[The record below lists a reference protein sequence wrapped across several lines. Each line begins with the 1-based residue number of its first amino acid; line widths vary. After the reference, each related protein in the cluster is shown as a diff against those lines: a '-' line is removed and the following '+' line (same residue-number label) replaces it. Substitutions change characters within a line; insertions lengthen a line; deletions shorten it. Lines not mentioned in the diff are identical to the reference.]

1 MMSQLRTLGALALLL
16 LPSPALAHGSSGES
30 IAFEPWLGL
39 PLLLSGMLYLTG
51 SLRLAARR
59 HRPGGGRRT
68 LLFAGGWL
76 LLALPLATP
85 LHLWGGRSFA
95 AHMVEHEIIM
105 VLAAPLLALA
115 RPLGVLLWGI
125 PGGVRRRLVQAG
137 RQPLRGVWRPV
148 TGPLTA
154 TALQTAVLWLW
165 HIPAAFEAAVHSPVL
180 HALQHMSFLASA
192 VLFWWALAFGRAGRH
207 GYGLGALCQFLTA
220 LQSGLLGALLTLA
233 GTPWYPT
240 YAIRTEGRLSP
251 LEDQQLA
258 GIVMWIPA
266 GLVHAGAAF
275 VLIALW
281 LNGPRRR
288 PGRNRDVLWAE

>member
-1 MMSQLRTLGALALLL
+1 MRGLGALALLL
-16 LPSPALAHGSSGES
+16 VPTSALAHGSSETL
-30 IAFEPWLGL
+30 AFKPWLGL
-39 PLLLSGMLYLTG
+39 PLLLSGLLYLAG

-59 HRPGGGRRT
+59 RGPAAGRRT

-76 LLALPLATP
+76 LLALPLMTS
-85 LHLWGGRSFA
+85 LHLWGSRSFA

-105 VLAAPLLALA
+105 VLAAPMLALA
-115 RPLGVLLWGI
+115 RPLGVLLWALPDGM
-125 PGGVRRRLVQAG
+125 RRRLVHAG
-137 RQPLRGVWRPV
+137 RRTLRGLWRHV
-148 TGPLTA
+148 TSPLTA
-154 TALQTAVLWLW
+154 TILQAVVLWLW
-165 HIPAAFEAAVHSPVL
+165 HIPAAFEAAVHSPAL
-180 HALQHMSFLASA
+180 HALQHASFLASA
-192 VLFWWALAFGRAGRH
+192 VLFWWALAFGRTGRH

-233 GTPWYPT
+233 GMPWYPT
-240 YAIRTEGRLSP
+240 YAARTDGRLSP

-281 LNGPRRR
+281 LNGPRRLR
-288 PGRNRDVLWAE
+288 RNHDVLWAE